1 MPFQEE
7 LDKAERAVEI
17 INHKLFAW
25 RPNDR
30 RVADPYVQTAR
41 QAIENIQ
48 ATRAAFDARR
58 LGFGSAGRQIGNN
71 LAMLKDM
78 NAELDRILHE
88 ARIIPGPVPKGRP
101 EAVSCFSDYGDDSSG
116 EGPGGMK
123 GIAREGKKIF
133 QKVKKRLSF
142 RGEGS
147 GGGWRGR
154 GGGQEEEERVV
165 HRLTLQKDFN
175 DPNRY
180 SRFDWTERTGT
191 RPSRSRGGSLSGNA
205 ADRRHPSSSSSS
217 RGQQGA
223 AQGPETERKLGK
235 KEKKESKS
243 ARKRRHTLDS
253 TTPQT
258 LNIQGGYSNYLTDR
272 YNGSRSEELPSSTIS
287 LPRLLDGRPPR
298 VSEATRHSPM
308 LPQPG
313 DNTYRRRCGSLGGYS
328 HRPLLDPNI
337 RPPSRSSPTPP
348 PFFNSDT
355 STSSSSS
362 SSAAKLSMISARTE
376 ALFGRHL
383 QQSTFHSS
391 SSSSSASS
399 PSSTRSAPPIWE
411 GEPIVRPNV
420 ALTPLISGGDYP
432 RGSSH
437 GLVYTPIPAIPP
449 LVIRKKKNNS
459 VPPAMATI
467 SEEEPV
473 EEKGNRGHDNGAG
486 DGDGDYSDGAVT
498 DEFSFS
504 DEVFDV
510 HAAGVLE
517 ALDRMSGPGIHFDRS
532 RGYDGNSE

>member
-48 ATRAAFDARR
+48 ATRAAYDAKRQ
-58 LGFGSAGRQIGNN
+58 GFGSAERQIGNN
-71 LAMLKDM
+71 LVMLKDM

-88 ARIIPGPVPKGRP
+88 ARIIPGPEPKGRP
-101 EAVSCFSDYGDDSSG
+101 EAVSCFSDDSSI
-116 EGPGGMK
+116 EGGGGGGGMK

-142 RGEGS
+142 RGEGGA

-154 GGGQEEEERVV
+154 GGGQGGEERVV

-180 SRFDWTERTGT
+180 SRVDLTG
-191 RPSRSRGGSLSGNA
+191 
-205 ADRRHPSSSSSS
+205 DRRRPSSS
-217 RGQQGA
+217 RGQQGTV
-223 AQGPETERKLGK
+223 QGGPEAERKAGK
-235 KEKKESKS
+235 KEKREAKS
-243 ARKRRHTLDS
+243 GRKRRHTLDS
-253 TTPQT
+253 STPQPQT
-258 LNIQGGYSNYLTDR
+258 LNIQGGYSNYLADK
-272 YNGSRSEELPSSTIS
+272 YNGNKSEELPSSAMHI
-287 LPRLLDGRPPR
+287 PRLDGRPPG
-298 VSEATRHSPM
+298 VSEARRPSPKF
-308 LPQPG
+308 PPPG
-313 DNTYRRRCGSLGGYS
+313 DNSYRRRGGSLGGYS

-348 PFFNSDT
+348 PLFNSNM
-355 STSSSSS
+355 STSSS

-383 QQSTFHSS
+383 QQQSS
-391 SSSSSASS
+391 SSSS
-399 PSSTRSAPPIWE
+399 PSSSISTLNRE
-411 GEPIVRPNV
+411 GEGPIVRPNL
-420 ALTPLISGGDYP
+420 ARTPLISGHHQ
-432 RGSSH
+432 RNSSH
-437 GLVYTPIPAIPP
+437 GLVYTPLPTIPP
-449 LVIRKKKNNS
+449 LVIRKKQQNS
-459 VPPAMATI
+459 VPPQLATI

-473 EEKGNRGHDNGAG
+473 HASDGDDN
-486 DGDGDYSDGAVT
+486 DGDYSDSVVT

-504 DEVFDV
+504 DEVFDT

-517 ALDRMSGPGIHFDRS
+517 ALDRMSGPGIHFDRL

>member
-30 RVADPYVQTAR
+30 RVADPYVQTAK

-48 ATRAAFDARR
+48 ATRAAYDAKRQ
-58 LGFGSAGRQIGNN
+58 GFGSAERQIGNN

-88 ARIIPGPVPKGRP
+88 ARIIPGPEPKGRP
-101 EAVSCFSDYGDDSSG
+101 EAVSCFSDDSSI
-116 EGPGGMK
+116 EGGGGSGGMK

-142 RGEGS
+142 RGEGGT

-154 GGGQEEEERVV
+154 GGGQGDGERVV

-175 DPNRY
+175 DPSRY
-180 SRFDWTERTGT
+180 SRVDLTDRHPGGGR
-191 RPSRSRGGSLSGNA
+191 RPST
-205 ADRRHPSSSSSS
+205 S

-223 AQGPETERKLGK
+223 VQGSEAGRKAGK
-235 KEKKESKS
+235 KEKKEAKS
-243 ARKRRHTLDS
+243 GRKRRHTLDS
-253 TTPQT
+253 LSTPQT

-272 YNGSRSEELPSSTIS
+272 YNGSKSEESPSSSSSSAMHI
-287 LPRLLDGRPPR
+287 PRLDGRPPGVSGAAR
-298 VSEATRHSPM
+298 VSPK
-308 LPQPG
+308 LPPPS
-313 DNTYRRRCGSLGGYS
+313 DNPYRRRGGSLGGFS

-348 PFFNSDT
+348 PFFNSDMST
-355 STSSSSS
+355 STSSSA
-362 SSAAKLSMISARTE
+362 AAKLSMISARTE
-376 ALFGRHL
+376 AHFGRHL
-383 QQSTFHSS
+383 QQNSCRPSTSS
-391 SSSSSASS
+391 SW
-399 PSSTRSAPPIWE
+399 STPNRE
-411 GEPIVRPNV
+411 GEDPIVHPNL
-420 ALTPLISGGDYP
+420 ARTPQTSRDHP
-432 RGSSH
+432 RNSSY
-437 GLVYTPIPAIPP
+437 GLVYTPLPTIPP
-449 LVIRKKKNNS
+449 LVIRKKNQQNS
-459 VPPAMATI
+459 VPTPPLATI
-467 SEEEPV
+467 SEEEEPV
-473 EEKGNRGHDNGAG
+473 ASD
-486 DGDGDYSDGAVT
+486 DDDDYSDSVVT

-504 DEVFDV
+504 DEVFDT

-517 ALDRMSGPGIHFDRS
+517 ALDRMSGPGIHFDRL